1 MSPNHSA
8 DHSMRTMNNQKR
20 HEGGRTLPKL
30 PQNRVSTFFY
40 GRRIGTPPCAVRTPQ
55 RGVPTGGGRCVFALL
70 FVCGIPIYAAG
81 APFHLASVFGPGAGN
96 IGSAAKSGRVAGEG
110 G

>member
-40 GRRIGTPPCAVRTPQ
+40 GRRIGTPRCAVRTPQ
-55 RGVPTGGGRCVFALL
+55 RGVPTVGVRCVFASLL
-70 FVCGIPIYAAG
+70 F
-81 APFHLASVFGPGAGN
+81 APFLFTRLTRHLIRPAFP
-96 IGSAAKSGRVAGEG
+96 GSARATSARRQ
-110 G
+110 